1 MAKEG
6 EYADDGG
13 DSDDEEDDEED
24 DEDDDDEDDED
35 KEEDGDENEDDRI
48 VSTDRTSRPASFTG
62 TANGAVM
69 TSSAAFDTLAIV
81 SSLGLIS
88 RS

>member
-13 DSDDEEDDEED
+13 DSDDEKD
-24 DEDDDDEDDED
+24 DEDKEEDDED
-35 KEEDGDENEDDRI
+35 KEEDDKEEDDRI
-48 VSTDRTSRPASFTG
+48 VSTGRTSRLASFTG

-69 TSSAAFDTLAIV
+69 TSSAAFDTLAFV
-81 SSLGLIS
+81 SSFGLIS